1 MQIRTYQIV
10 NMFMSIPEKPE
21 IAKCH
26 VALCSRTPLPFKKG
40 RLKTSKA
47 GFSDGLYL
55 VKLRL
60 SRIYAFGIF
69 IYAK

>member
-26 VALCSRTPLPFKKG
+26 VALCSLTPLPFKKG
-40 RLKTSKA
+40 RLKNQ
-47 GFSDGLYL
+47 
-55 VKLRL
+55 
-60 SRIYAFGIF
+60 
-69 IYAK
+69 